1 MTATLSYSG
10 SSVLSTPVLSSLSS
24 SSTSS
29 SNDSSS
35 FYSVLYTDDLR
46 SIDVGDSLTAS
57 TFGSSSNSPSGHT
70 SPFILNPPTEAKAAS
85 AFLLASVKNIASSVN
100 GTMFGTSFGEQ
111 RRLDRRKPT
120 PLPLVDPF
128 DEMLTLPQD
137 ESFIESMSSTNASVI
152 SRGRS
157 RSVKA
162 VRKFLRRRET
172 SRVPGV
178 RMERM
183 RLERM
188 NSLPSIPSTTL
199 FPVPEPIPAVPSNNL
214 EKVAQVEGQLEEVES
229 QRFPTKLTFYPSD
242 SARVRNTNAMASLA
256 WTGTL
261 SSALPS
267 SFPISNVDIL
277 SSTHHMSW
285 TLNSAC
291 RSTWS
296 LSDSTYSDNALF
308 SPTSLSSLDDLLP
321 LLQSDS
327 STVSDVVRR
336 RQRRRW
342 TLAMVITDDQ
352 ISDEKLVDKL
362 ERMLGGNK
370 ARQSNGWP
378 ENTGLR
384 SPLSPVLS
392 SAAIPSSNVCGSPR
406 EDFRVHSE
414 VYLDDDDRN
423 NNKRRKVA
431 VDKLPSPSSNNHLSQ
446 STTWKTARKTL
457 LICREFVR
465 TERHYLSYLRMMLS
479 QQTMTPPLLLTYL
492 PPLIV
497 VSEKLLS
504 QIEVNPCAV
513 GVAEAFLSCGDQL
526 ESAFVGWCGVVGEIF
541 AGSCGN
547 MVPTIKRARTSGA
560 SFGRN
565 FAQKDDLS
573 DSRSIRRIRSWGRL
587 ISSIRSRS
595 WSMSRRDDN
604 ALMTRNEVKVNS
616 SGKKNISKIHIH
628 SIRELAILPTQ
639 RVMRSLTFS
648 EELVT
653 YTPASPS
660 QERVQMAHEGALL
673 LAQKCDKA
681 QENLAF
687 LHGSR

>member
-35 FYSVLYTDDLR
+35 FYSALSTDDLR

-128 DEMLTLPQD
+128 DELLTLSPD
-137 ESFIESMSSTNASVI
+137 ESSIESMSSTNVSVI

-162 VRKFLRRRET
+162 VRKFLGRRET

-183 RLERM
+183 TFERL
-188 NSLPSIPSTTL
+188 NSLPSIPSTTF
-199 FPVPEPIPAVPSNNL
+199 FPVPESIPAVPSNNL
-214 EKVAQVEGQLEEVES
+214 EKVAQVKGQLEEVES
-229 QRFPTKLTFYPSD
+229 QRFPTKLTFYPSVL
-242 SARVRNTNAMASLA
+242 ARVRNTNAMASLA
-256 WTGTL
+256 WTGAL

-277 SSTHHMSW
+277 STTHPMSW

-296 LSDSTYSDNALF
+296 LSDSTHSDNALF

-327 STVSDVVRR
+327 SPVSDVVRR

-370 ARQSNGWP
+370 ARQSSGWP

-431 VDKLPSPSSNNHLSQ
+431 VDTLPSSSSNNHLSQ

-465 TERHYLSYLRMMLS
+465 TERSYLSYLRMMLS

-497 VSEKLLS
+497 VSEKFLS
-504 QIEVNPCAV
+504 LIEVNPCAV

-541 AGSCGN
+541 AGSWGN

-573 DSRSIRRIRSWGRL
+573 DRRSIRRIRSWGRL

-595 WSMSRRDDN
+595 WSMSVRDDN
-604 ALMTRNEVKVNS
+604 ALITRNEVKVNL
-616 SGKKNISKIHIH
+616 SGKKDISKIHIH

-639 RVMRSLTFS
+639 RVMRYTLLFQD
-648 EELVT
+648 LVT

-681 QENLAF
+681 QDNLAF